1 MYLKIGAYK
10 KNKGDPLACMTHGE
24 TAEILT
30 ALTAILS
37 TVIERAMIDGLS
49 EDEKKEARADCYEAI
64 IKSLKRHENDERI
77 NY

>member
-24 TAEILT
+24 TAEILI

-64 IKSLKRHENDERI
+64 IKNLKRHENDKRI

>member
-37 TVIERAMIDGLS
+37 TVIERAMIDGL
-49 EDEKKEARADCYEAI
+49 
-64 IKSLKRHENDERI
+64 
-77 NY
+77 

>member
-49 EDEKKEARADCYEAI
+49 EDEKEEARADCYEAI

>member
-24 TAEILT
+24 ISEILT

-37 TVIERAMIDGLS
+37 TVIEQSMIDGLS
-49 EDEKKEARADCYEAI
+49 EDEKEEARADCYEAI

>member
-10 KNKGDPLACMTHGE
+10 KNKGDPLACMTHGK

-49 EDEKKEARADCYEAI
+49 EDEKEEARADCYEAI

>member
-24 TAEILT
+24 TTEILT

-37 TVIERAMIDGLS
+37 TVIEQAMIDRLS
-49 EDEKKEARADCYEAI
+49 EEEKEEARADCYEAI
-64 IKSLKRHENDERI
+64 IKSLKKHENDERI

>member
-37 TVIERAMIDGLS
+37 TVIEQAMIDGLS
-49 EDEKKEARADCYEAI
+49 GDEKEKARADCYEAI
-64 IKSLKRHENDERI
+64 IKSLKKHENDERI